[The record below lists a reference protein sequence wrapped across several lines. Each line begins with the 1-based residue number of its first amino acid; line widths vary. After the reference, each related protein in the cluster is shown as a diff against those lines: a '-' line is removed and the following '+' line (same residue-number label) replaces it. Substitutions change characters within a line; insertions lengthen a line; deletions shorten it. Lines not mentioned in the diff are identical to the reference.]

1 MPSVRG
7 YKIKGHVYL
16 DPYNIQNLYSAKYEI
31 CIKLLGKG
39 DNPCVVQQQF
49 TTAKVCIGT

>member
-16 DPYNIQNLYSAKYEI
+16 DPYKIQNLYSAKYEI

-39 DNPCVVQQQF
+39 DNPCVVQQQL
-49 TTAKVCIGT
+49 TTAKVCI